1 MKQFVPVKRETLFK
15 GKYLYK
21 LHFNFDC
28 KEVNNEVIWLNPN
41 HKNIMDNI
49 KREVQTRFK
58 NMFKIYK
65 NIIYCQNL
73 DVAFYIVIKNWERI
87 KLIEKAD
94 VYEPSNEGENIV
106 TNL

>member
-21 LHFNFDC
+21 LYFNFDY
-28 KEVNNEVIWLNPN
+28 KEVNNEVIWLNPI
-41 HKNIMDNI
+41 HKKIMENIERDI
-49 KREVQTRFK
+49 QTKFK

-65 NIIYCQNL
+65 NIVYCQNL
-73 DVAFYIVIKNWERI
+73 DVAFYIVMKNWERI

-94 VYEPSNEGENIV
+94 VYETSSEETNIV